1 MSDFL
6 SFVGAGLG
14 GGFVALGALLMVG
27 AGIGMLRFP
36 DFYTRIHAVNVDG
49 LGVALAL
56 FGLALAA
63 NDGALALELG
73 LLAVLVLVLGPVQAA
88 LIANSAHS
96 GGLAPLAGRYISPR
110 PGARGKGGP

>member
-1 MSDFL
+1 MSDFVG
-6 SFVGAGLG
+6 FVGAGLG
-14 GGFVALGALLMVG
+14 GGFVAFGALLIVG

-36 DFYTRIHAVNVDG
+36 DLYTRIHAVNVDG

-63 NDGALALELG
+63 NDGAMAFELG
-73 LLAVLVLVLGPVQAA
+73 LLALLVLVLGPVQAT
-88 LIANSAHS
+88 LVANAAHS
-96 GGLAPLAGRYISPR
+96 GGLAPLAGRYSSPR